1 MTDVDGVS
9 SRWHSNFSR
18 NCSIF
23 PPPLA
28 SFYPTSSHFLLLSRG
43 REKKRERERV
53 GSRRCEQLQKQDI
66 VGEGMIACLGW
77 LVYGDDKEGTNDG
90 RAPFR
95 EETYDIGFYARNN
108 ARAPA
113 VRAVLQETPTVFLSP
128 SLPRSLFFSI
138 SRWSSK
144 AGEEEGR
151 ERSGERKGSWSSFAA
166 LYRRGVV
173 FLFSFFFPRSTKEY
187 DTKGKGG
194 RVYYTCM
201 NYFTRCF
208 LVEFSFNAN
217 ENRKR
222 ILQKFSRSRSR

>member
-1 MTDVDGVS
+1 
-9 SRWHSNFSR
+9 
-18 NCSIF
+18 
-23 PPPLA
+23 
-28 SFYPTSSHFLLLSRG
+28 
-43 REKKRERERV
+43 
-53 GSRRCEQLQKQDI
+53 
-66 VGEGMIACLGW
+66 MIACLGW

-151 ERSGERKGSWSSFAA
+151 ERSGERKGSWSSFGA
-166 LYRRGVV
+166 LYRCGVV

>member
-1 MTDVDGVS
+1 
-9 SRWHSNFSR
+9 
-18 NCSIF
+18 
-23 PPPLA
+23 
-28 SFYPTSSHFLLLSRG
+28 
-43 REKKRERERV
+43 
-53 GSRRCEQLQKQDI
+53 
-66 VGEGMIACLGW
+66 MIACLGW

-151 ERSGERKGSWSSFAA
+151 ERSGERKGSWSSFGA
-166 LYRRGVV
+166 LYRCGVV
-173 FLFSFFFPRSTKEY
+173 FLFSFFFSTLDERIWHEGKR
-187 DTKGKGG
+187 GKGILHAYELFHSLFP
-194 RVYYTCM
+194 RWILVQCEWEQKE
-201 NYFTRCF
+201 NFTEIFAESIALKEKRRGGNLEDEKEVSISFF
-208 LVEFSFNAN
+208 L
-217 ENRKR
+217 
-222 ILQKFSRSRSR
+222 LRSWIEYLKKTARRGFVQISCE